1 MGEQT
6 YALKETIVSEHEHEK
21 HEVTIIVDGTP
32 HEWDEKEISY
42 EQVVNLAYDGNPPT
56 GENIQITVG
65 FRRGHDD
72 KHEGDLDPGESV
84 KVKDGMIFDVT
95 ATDRS

>member
-1 MGEQT
+1 
-6 YALKETIVSEHEHEK
+6 VSEHK
-21 HEVTIIVDGTP
+21 TTAIVIDGTE

-42 EQVVNLAYDGNPPT
+42 DRVVNLAYDGNPPS
-56 GENIQITVG
+56 GENFLITVG
-65 FRRGHDD
+65 YRRGHGD
-72 KHEGDLDPGESV
+72 KHEGDLDPGDSV